1 MNVLTFLYN
10 IISGRT
16 GKQRSI
22 DNLLAQGNWRFIQ
35 LSNYTSAAPLSITQG
50 NTTKLT
56 FQQSDISYTE
66 GSDLLLSYDYILQ
79 KFTPQQLGDVFLVEV
94 RMKVKCSNNNGH
106 FDVLLESPTATFNPI
121 QSITQ
126 GIPKA
131 ANTEQFVS
139 LSVPVFIGSD
149 VKNNGLEVKLIA
161 QVGNLSVYDVS
172 YMVVRLTS
180 GIPSNT

>member
-35 LSNYTSAAPLSITQG
+35 LSNYTSAAPLSIAQG

-66 GSDLLLSYDYILQ
+66 GSDLLLSYDYALQ

-94 RMKVKCSNNNGH
+94 RMKVKCSSNNGH
-106 FDVLLESPTATFNPI
+106 FDVLLDCPASSFGI
-121 QSITQ
+121 VQSVTQ

-139 LSVPVFIGSD
+139 LSVPVFIGSE
-149 VKNNGLEVKLIA
+149 VKANGLEVKVTA
-161 QVGNLSVYDVS
+161 AVGNLSVYDVS
-172 YMVVRLTS
+172 YMIVRMTS
-180 GIPSNT
+180 GIPIAP